1 MDSQRSSSE
10 NTPVHAGQVSADE
23 DWMSWLPEHEA
34 GYLGTVAG
42 LDEAHDNADNTGNA
56 VIRGDVSTQSHS
68 NTTIDTVD
76 DIFNLHPDPLPLAT
90 DTWQRAFQ
98 ANTPGSTTL
107 SSPSDHT
114 NPHPLPFQLEPPA
127 NLPFVEDVASISQTP
142 LSAEAGARSDSSVGS
157 WDSFTSSPS
166 ASRRR
171 RRRRQ
176 PARSKKGREVEM
188 EIRRYQCTFCTDAFK
203 TKHDWQRHETTM
215 HLSLEQWQCSK
226 FGPVMQDPDGRIY
239 CIFCRQ
245 PDPLPEHHQIHN
257 YAACVSQPEEAR
269 QFHRKDHLRQ
279 HLRLFHRGC
288 NFNDSM
294 KNWLSSIDDV
304 KSRCGFCDAR
314 MDTWTERQ
322 KHLAVHFRSGA
333 DMNEW
338 KGDRGFEQKI
348 DDLVENDM
356 PVFLIGTQR
365 HTMEPFSA
373 SRADHRLEM
382 SEQNVLGP
390 LSTDELSPE
399 VAGSTSP
406 NKDETSAHSYR
417 KIERLLLKF
426 VSDQIAEGRV
436 PSDRQ
441 LQRKMS
447 EMMYGPDNAWD
458 QTWADNP
465 QWLDMFRR
473 KAGLISLPL
482 SGGKN
487 AFVGFDEV

>member
-1 MDSQRSSSE
+1 MDSQKSPSE
-10 NTPVHAGQVSADE
+10 RAPAHAGQSSADE
-23 DWMSWLPEHEA
+23 DWMSWLPEHEV
-34 GYLGTVAG
+34 GYLGTTSG
-42 LDEAHDNADNTGNA
+42 LDEAQDNAAIIGNTSIHGVVNT
-56 VIRGDVSTQSHS
+56 RSHS
-68 NTTIDTVD
+68 DTSIGAVD
-76 DIFNLHPDPLPLAT
+76 DISNLYPDPLQLAT
-90 DTWQRAFQ
+90 DPWQRVFQ
-98 ANTPGSTTL
+98 TDDPDSRAL
-107 SSPSDHT
+107 SCSSDHIISHDLSYR
-114 NPHPLPFQLEPPA
+114 PELPA
-127 NLPFVEDVASISQTP
+127 SLPYTDDVASTSQTP
-142 LSAEAGARSDSSVGS
+142 FSAEAGARSDSSVGS

-176 PARSKKGREVEM
+176 PARSKKVREVET
-188 EIRRYQCTFCTDAFK
+188 EPRRYQCTFCTDTFK

-226 FGPVMQDPDGRIY
+226 FGPVLQEPDGRVY
-239 CIFCRQ
+239 CVFCRQ
-245 PDPLPEHHQIHN
+245 PDPLPEHHQVHN
-257 YAACVSQPEEAR
+257 YAACIAQPEEAR
-269 QFHRKDHLRQ
+269 QFHRKDHLGQ

-288 NFNDSM
+288 NFNDLM

-314 MDTWTERQ
+314 MGTWAERQ
-322 KHLAVHFRSGA
+322 KHLAVHFRTGS
-333 DMNEW
+333 DMREW

-373 SRADHRLEM
+373 SRADHRM
-382 SEQNVLGP
+382 DSSENVFGP
-390 LSTDELSPE
+390 LSSDEVSPG
-399 VAGSTSP
+399 VADSTPP
-406 NKDETSAHSYR
+406 NRDETSAHSYR
-417 KIERLLLKF
+417 QIERLLLKF
-426 VSDQIAEGRV
+426 VSDEIAQGRV